1 MSSNSKKSPLAIK
14 SNLKAGYNKHATERA
29 PAAAVT
35 AESLKV
41 THYASLIK

>member
-1 MSSNSKKSPLAIK
+1 MSSNLKKSPLAIK

-35 AESLKV
+35 PESLKL
-41 THYASLIK
+41 THYASFTK